1 MKHKVLIAGAGQ
13 LGSRYLQGLAKS
25 TLPLDIV
32 VFDPSPE
39 SLARAEQRWQEMQP
53 TAEHLVSYVSDLA
66 TLPPKLD
73 LVIVATTADMRAGLV
88 EEIRRHAEVS
98 NWVLEKVLAQS
109 TGELNRLKRAIG
121 DGDKAWVNTP
131 MYQWPLYQQLRQL
144 YTGTTPVHANF
155 SGFRGLACNA
165 IHYVDF
171 VSRWNGAAVTRVD
184 ASDLHP
190 EWYPAKREG
199 FFEIDGGIRV
209 EFADGSILALSSDRN
224 NLGYKVTLKVGDDEW
239 QVSEVDGTARAADGR
254 VVEGGVAFQSQLTA
268 PMTEAIFSGKP
279 CGLPTLDESIQQ
291 HTLFLDALLAHWI
304 EHMPNK
310 LDRLPIT

>member
-1 MKHKVLIAGAGQ
+1 MKHKVLVAGAGQ

-53 TAEHLVSYVSDLA
+53 AAEHVVSYVSDLV

-73 LVIVATTADMRAGLV
+73 LVIVATTADVRAGLV
-88 EEIRRHAEVS
+88 EDIRRHAEVS
-98 NWVLEKVLAQS
+98 HWVLEKVLTQS
-109 TGELNRLKRAIG
+109 TDELNHLKRVIG

-131 MYQWPLYQQLRQL
+131 MHQWPLYQKLRQL
-144 YTGTTPVHANF
+144 YNGTPPVHANF

-184 ASDLHP
+184 VSGLHP

-199 FFEIDGGIRV
+199 FFEIDGDIRV
-209 EFADGSILALSSDRN
+209 EFADGSRLVLSSDRN

-239 QVSEVDGTARAADGR
+239 QVSEAEGTARAADGR

-268 PMTEAIFSGKP
+268 PMAEAIFAGKP

-291 HTLFLDALLAHWI
+291 HTPFLDALLAHWN